1 MSQRWIDYATLSHEE
16 AEERILKH
24 GFLLAAIHKA
34 FVDGDWMAV
43 SYDKKGRRVTAKGR
57 NPHEAVCKLA
67 WELQV
72 RFDGKEGSTGR
83 K

>member
-1 MSQRWIDYATLSHEE
+1 MNRRWIDYATLSHEQ
-16 AEERILKH
+16 AEEQVAQN

-43 SYDKKGRRVTAKGR
+43 AYDKKGRRITAKGR
-57 NPHEAVCKLA
+57 NPLEAVCKLA

-72 RFDGKEGSTGR
+72 RLDGKEGSTGR